1 MTKAERLQAQLE
13 ALEELLERA
22 ARRSSTTSWLEAVED
37 MRDDVARGLKLARR
51 EESRAKGLAGQ
62 VATAQQPA

>member
-1 MTKAERLQAQLE
+1 MTKAHRLQAQLE
-13 ALEELLERA
+13 ALEGLLERA
-22 ARRSSTTSWLEAVED
+22 ARRSSTTSWLECAED
-37 MRDDVARGLKLARR
+37 MRDDVARALKLARR

>member
-22 ARRSSTTSWLEAVED
+22 ARRSSTTSWQECTED
-37 MRDDVARGLKLARR
+37 MRDDVARSLKLARR
-51 EESRAKGLAGQ
+51 EESRASGLAGQ